1 MLGPTCDSD
10 RVVRTAPHS
19 VTHVTQV
26 GDAALNDILAHG
38 VGGSKDLP
46 IPTELAVAGA
56 VAALTISFTVL
67 AVAWRSPRYDAA
79 TSGRPAPA
87 RLARV
92 VDAPA
97 FLVATR
103 TLGFAIFAF
112 AAMAAVLG
120 EDRLTNPIFGIVYVW
135 WWVGLVPLSLLL
147 GPVYK
152 ALSPVRTINA
162 AFAKISGTDP
172 DTGVFTYP
180 ERLGYWPAAVGLFAF
195 VWLELVYPHSTE
207 LGPVRLWCAA
217 YIAAMLIG
225 GALFGSRFYERGDP
239 FEVYSTLVSKLSVW
253 GRREAR
259 SETGEGGAHL
269 LVVRS
274 PLANLD
280 TVEVRPGLVA
290 VGAVLFGSTA
300 FDSFKDSSIWIRF
313 IQNSDTISGSRDLV
327 DVANNL
333 ALLSFCVGVGLIFAA
348 GTMLTSVGPGTRRR
362 DLPNQ
367 FGHSIVPI
375 IIGYIVAHYLTYLV
389 EYGQQTLIQVSDPFS
404 DGSNWFGTADWTP
417 SYWFTYHPTL
427 LATIKVLAV
436 IVGHVVG
443 VIAAHER
450 AVRLLPKQHQLTG
463 QLPLLVA
470 MIAFTVGGLLLLFA
484 A

>member
-1 MLGPTCDSD
+1 M
-10 RVVRTAPHS
+10 
-19 VTHVTQV
+19 
-26 GDAALNDILAHG
+26 NDILAHG

-67 AVAWRSPRYDAA
+67 AIAWRSPRYDAA
-79 TSGRPAPA
+79 TSGRPAPTW
-87 RLARV
+87 LART

-97 FLVATR
+97 FLVVTR
-103 TLGFAIFAF
+103 AIGFAIFAF
-112 AAMAAVLG
+112 AAMAAILG
-120 EDRLTNPIFGIVYVW
+120 EDRLTNPIFGIFYVW
-135 WWVGLVPLSLLL
+135 WWVGLVPLSLLF
-147 GPVYK
+147 GPAYR

-162 AFAKISGTDP
+162 AFARVSGTDP
-172 DTGVFTYP
+172 DKGVFTYP

-195 VWLELVYPHSTE
+195 VWLELIYPYSTE
-207 LGPVRLWCAA
+207 LGPVRLWCAG
-217 YIAAMLIG
+217 YVAAMLLG

-239 FEVYSTLVSKLSVW
+239 FEVYSTLVGKLSVW
-253 GRREAR
+253 GRRPDGEAADSR
-259 SETGEGGAHL
+259 GR

-280 TVEVRPGLVA
+280 TVEAAPGLVA
-290 VGAVLFGSTA
+290 VAAVLFGSTA

-313 IQNSDTISGSRDLV
+313 IQNNETLSTSATMV

-333 ALLSFCVGVGLIFAA
+333 ALLSFCVGVGLVFAA
-348 GTMLTSVGPGTRRR
+348 GTMLTPVEPDVRRR

-404 DGSNWFGTADWTP
+404 NGSDWFGTADLEVN
-417 SYWFTYHPTL
+417 YWFTYHPTL
-427 LATIKVLAV
+427 LASIKVLAV
-436 IVGHVVG
+436 IIGHVIG

-450 AVRLLPKQHQLTG
+450 AVRLLPRRHQLTG